1 LGLATT
7 IPTREASSASV
18 VTEVMSFLINQD
30 GVVIE
35 KDLGEKT
42 VEVAQTITEFN
53 PNETWEPVE

>member
-1 LGLATT
+1 
-7 IPTREASSASV
+7 
-18 VTEVMSFLINQD
+18 MSFLINQD